1 MTNSRLPRC
10 SYMTWIMSEVAR
22 LYSVTYA
29 NDRVEL
35 GLSSGSTLLRVE
47 LFTLL
52 AATTNR
58 TSFAC

>member
-1 MTNSRLPRC
+1 
-10 SYMTWIMSEVAR
+10 MTWIMSEVAR
-22 LYSVTYA
+22 LYGVTYS
-29 NDRVEL
+29 NERVEL

-47 LFTLL
+47 PFTLL